1 MKRIKLLFS
10 LLSLVAIANAAV
22 YYVSPAG
29 SATTGNSWA
38 TAFNNIKQALD
49 VATVG
54 DEVWVAQGT
63 YVIAGIAN
71 QLVYKNGVNVYGGF
85 VGTETS
91 REARSLNPALTIVQ
105 HEATVEAE
113 FRLLTSADLDDAA
126 TFDGF
131 TFDGNNA
138 STGVRL
144 AGNCTL
150 NNAIVKNAL
159 VLNGSGAGVFM
170 AGNELTPVVLSNTT
184 ITNNRIKTSTATTI
198 PHGGAGIF
206 VRSGS
211 KLANI
216 THCTIDG
223 NTIEGISGMGTLEAM
238 GAGIYIV
245 EGKIQHSVI
254 NNNKLENSANA
265 GYSHNNFTAG
275 GIVIVP
281 MSTSSAAK
289 TVIIESCTV
298 SNNTS
303 PSRGG
308 GIVIDPRW
316 SGQYHGNYSI
326 IKTKVINNRSG
337 NVGGGLLATAATRQ
351 TGDGWTL
358 NIVNSLFT
366 NNSSGASAAGG
377 AIFINAS
384 QILNITNTTIARNFS
399 GNYGAG
405 GLFLQG
411 VANQTIKATLKNVLL
426 WGNESPNRAAHEKQ
440 MVNGTQLSTII
451 FSAIQDFD
459 PTIAHMASATMG
471 DNIVL
476 NADNAH
482 ASGPAFVAPTTEPG
496 QGATGA
502 LTANWKLQS
511 SSILID
517 AGDDF
522 VADDIDGTAR
532 PQGDFSDIGAYE
544 FSTATTNVQ
553 NAEQSKLKLYAA
565 KGALVFNNDINAQSL
580 VVYNLT
586 GAKVA
591 SLQLKAGLNTLPLA
605 PNQLYIVQV
614 GKQTS
619 KLMVR

>member
-22 YYVSPAG
+22 FYVSPAG
-29 SATTGNSWA
+29 NGTDGNSWA

-49 VATVG
+49 AATVG

-63 YVIAGIAN
+63 YVINGIAN

-85 VGTETS
+85 VGNETN
-91 REARSLNPALTIVQ
+91 REARSPNPALTIVK

-113 FRLLTSADLDDAA
+113 FRLLTSTDLDDAA

-131 TFDGNNA
+131 TFDGNNV

-184 ITNNRIKTSTATTI
+184 VTNNRIRTSTATTV

-206 VRSGS
+206 VRNGS

-216 THCTIDG
+216 THCNIDG

-245 EGKIQHSVI
+245 EGKIQHSTI

-337 NVGGGLLATAATRQ
+337 NVGGGLLTTAATRQ

-399 GNYGAG
+399 GNFGAG

-411 VANQTIKATLKNVLL
+411 TANQTIKATLKNVLL

-440 MVNGTQLSTII
+440 MVNGAQLSTII

-459 PTIAHMASATMG
+459 PTVTHMASATLG

-482 ASGPAFVAPTTEPG
+482 ASGPAFVAPTAEPG
-496 QGATGA
+496 QGVAGA

-522 VADDIDGTAR
+522 VTEDIDGTAR

-553 NAEQSKLKLYAA
+553 NTQNSQLKLQAID
-565 KGALVFNNDINAQSL
+565 GTLVFDNNIDAKTL

-591 SLQLKAGLNTLPLA
+591 SLQLKTGINSLALPTK
-605 PNQLYIVQV
+605 QLYIVQV
-614 GKQTS
+614 DNQST